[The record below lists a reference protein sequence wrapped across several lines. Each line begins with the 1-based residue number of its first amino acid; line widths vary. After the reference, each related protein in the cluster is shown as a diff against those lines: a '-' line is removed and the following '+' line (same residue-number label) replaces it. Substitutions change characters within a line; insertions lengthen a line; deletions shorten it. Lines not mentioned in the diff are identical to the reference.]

1 MKVFVSSVSWN
12 SGKVPSFP
20 TSKVNRPEAL
30 QYGVP
35 LRTKLYRWQKHVEN
49 IIRKSK
55 LVKYTECN
63 KKYES
68 RFAKY
73 MCSGTKKKILSKCH
87 DFKHESKF

>member
-1 MKVFVSSVSWN
+1 MMVNEEIF
-12 SGKVPSFP
+12 F
-20 TSKVNRPEAL
+20 SKRGL
-30 QYGVP
+30 SDMYGDP

-73 MCSGTKKKILSKCH
+73 ICSETKKKNTKQMS
-87 DFKHESKF
+87 